1 MIIGVGC
8 DLVMLD
14 RMQAIFDR
22 WGDRLVN
29 RILGPSEQA
38 VFRNRFGI
46 PEGDNQP
53 APSNSS
59 GRRARAVSYL
69 AKRFAGKEAVG
80 KALGCGLARPMGL
93 HCLELLNDSKG
104 APLVQTH
111 GSLAAHLAERGW
123 RIHVSL
129 SDERD
134 IVQAFAVVETQ

>member
-14 RMQAIFDR
+14 RMRAIFDR
-22 WGDRLVN
+22 WGDRLVD
-29 RILGPSEQA
+29 RILGPAERD
-38 VFRNRFGI
+38 VFRSRFGTLTN
-46 PEGDNQP
+46 DDHS
-53 APSNSS
+53 ALAHSS

-93 HCLELLNDSKG
+93 HCLELLNDAKG

-111 GSLAAHLAERGW
+111 GSLATHIAERGW